1 MTSAVEVTAAGLAN
15 TVQDNGRMGYGA
27 MGVPMGGAA
36 DPWLMACANHLVGNP
51 NNAAVLEM
59 PASGPSLRATD
70 QPVRAAL
77 VGRVDARLLHADGQ
91 TQAVDSWA
99 TVTLLPGDT
108 LQVGAVKAGVAYVAV
123 SGGFLVP
130 QQLGSRS
137 TYARANLGGVA
148 GRALQTGDRIDCG
161 ALVGDASMAYRAPAW
176 VHDEGPIRVMLGP
189 QDDAFT
195 AAAMQTFLNES
206 FSVSRDSDRMGMRLE
221 GPMLAHTQG
230 ADVCSEGVVPG
241 AIQVPGSGVPII
253 LLADAQTVGGY
264 TKIATVIRAD
274 LPRLA
279 HLRPGASLRFV
290 AVTRAQALDART
302 AQADAW
308 QAWTAR
314 VEAFSP
320 PGHLDLTRLLDANL
334 VSGIID
340 ANADTL
346 PWEPLHA

>member
-1 MTSAVEVTAAGLAN
+1 MTSTLEVTAAGLAN

-27 MGVPMGGAA
+27 MGVPVGGAA
-36 DPWLMACANHLVGNP
+36 DPRLMACANRLVDNP
-51 NNAAVLEM
+51 HHAAVLEM
-59 PASGPSLRATD
+59 PASGPSLRAAD
-70 QPVRAAL
+70 KPVRAAV
-77 VGRVDARLLHADGQ
+77 VGDVQARLLRADGQ
-91 TQAVDSWA
+91 VQAVDPWA

-108 LQVGAVKAGVAYVAV
+108 LQVGAVKAGVAYLAV

-137 TYARANLGGVA
+137 TYARAHLGGVA

-161 ALVGDASMAYRAPAW
+161 ALVGDASTAYRAPAW
-176 VHDEGPIRVMLGP
+176 VHDDGPIRVMLGP

-195 AAAMQTFLNES
+195 AAAMQSFLNEP

-221 GPMLAHTQG
+221 GPTLAHTLG
-230 ADVCSEGVVPG
+230 ADMCSEGVVPG
-241 AIQVPGSGVPII
+241 AIQVPGSGAPII

-279 HLRPGASLRFV
+279 HLRPGAALRFV
-290 AVTRAQALDART
+290 AATRSQALDARAAQT
-302 AQADAW
+302 AAW
-308 QAWTAR
+308 QAWAAR
-314 VEAFSP
+314 MEAFSP
-320 PGHLDLTRLLDANL
+320 PGHVDLTRLLDANL
-334 VSGIID
+334 VSGMID
-340 ANADTL
+340 ATADNL